1 MPLNRWW
8 RAALAAISGLLLAA
22 AFPKLDVNLLVWI
35 AFVPLLYA
43 VKDESPAHVFGYG
56 WIQGFICFTGSL
68 YWIVITLH
76 NFAGVHVVLA
86 IVPML
91 ALAGIMAIYTGAAI
105 CAAEYSAARLRIP
118 IVVTLPVAWTA
129 LEWVRTYF
137 PIGFP
142 WNLLGYAAYRNLEL
156 IQFAEFS
163 GVYGVSALIVFF
175 NAVVYAVLFQVYPRR
190 AQTLSLGVLTILMA
204 AGLTFGSLRMSQLG
218 NAPAAGSIKVAMV
231 QGDIPQTIK
240 WDPKFL
246 ESSFQVYVG
255 QTIGA
260 ARNGA
265 DLIVWPEAAAAFFFQ
280 PDARYPQNFAD
291 DAAYRQRLL
300 DLASRTGDPILFGA
314 PAFGIEDGQVGFY
327 NRAYLVSG
335 SGKVEAWYDK
345 IHLVPFGEYV
355 PLRSVFGYFVNRVV
369 SGFGDLFP
377 GRAQTLFD
385 VKGAKLGVLICYES
399 VFPDLSR
406 RAVKRG
412 ANILVNITNDAWY
425 GDSSAPY
432 QLLAM
437 AAMRAVETK
446 VPMVRVANTG
456 ISAVIEPTGAIA
468 ARTPLFLRGTEAE
481 RIYWRPELTFYA
493 RFGDVFAEI
502 CFVLTLA
509 GIAAAI
515 FRPRRPHP
523 AEAPHSELMS
533 ANGHAQRRIDR

>member
-1 MPLNRWW
+1 M
-8 RAALAAISGLLLAA
+8 
-22 AFPKLDVNLLVWI
+22 
-35 AFVPLLYA
+35 
-43 VKDESPAHVFGYG
+43 
-56 WIQGFICFTGSL
+56 
-68 YWIVITLH
+68 
-76 NFAGVHVVLA
+76 
-86 IVPML
+86 
-91 ALAGIMAIYTGAAI
+91 
-105 CAAEYSAARLRIP
+105 
-118 IVVTLPVAWTA
+118 
-129 LEWVRTYF
+129 
-137 PIGFP
+137 
-142 WNLLGYAAYRNLEL
+142 
-156 IQFAEFS
+156 
-163 GVYGVSALIVFF
+163 
-175 NAVVYAVLFQVYPRR
+175 
-190 AQTLSLGVLTILMA
+190 
-204 AGLTFGSLRMSQLG
+204 
-218 NAPAAGSIKVAMV
+218 
-231 QGDIPQTIK
+231 
-240 WDPKFL
+240 
-246 ESSFQVYVG
+246 
-255 QTIGA
+255 
-260 ARNGA
+260 
-265 DLIVWPEAAAAFFFQ
+265 
-280 PDARYPQNFAD
+280 
-291 DAAYRQRLL
+291 
-300 DLASRTGDPILFGA
+300 
-314 PAFGIEDGQVGFY
+314 GFY

-355 PLRSVFGYFVNRVV
+355 PLRRVFGYFVNRVV
-369 SGFGDLFP
+369 SGFGDMFP

-481 RIYWRPELTFYA
+481 RVYWRPELTFYA

-523 AEAPHSELMS
+523 AEAPQSELMS
-533 ANGHAQRRIDR
+533 PNGHAQRRIDS

>member
-1 MPLNRWW
+1 MALNRWS

-22 AFPKLDVNLLVWI
+22 AFPKLDLNLLVWI
-35 AFVPLLYA
+35 AFVPLFYA
-43 VKDESPAHVFGYG
+43 VADESPANVFGYA
-56 WIQGFICFTGSL
+56 WIQGFFCFAGSV
-68 YWIVITLH
+68 YWTVITLH

-86 IVPML
+86 IIPML
-91 ALAGIMAIYTGAAI
+91 ALAGILATYTGAALF
-105 CAAEYSAARLRIP
+105 AAEYSAVRLSIP

-163 GVYGVSALIVFF
+163 GVYGVSALIIFF
-175 NAVVYAVLFQVYPRR
+175 NAVVYVVLFQVYPRR
-190 AQTLSLGVLTILMA
+190 AQTLSLAVLTILMA
-204 AGLTFGSLRMSQLG
+204 VALAFGSLRMRQLAT
-218 NAPAAGSIKVAMV
+218 APSAGSIKVAMV
-231 QGDIPQTIK
+231 QGNIPQSIK

-246 ESSFQVYVG
+246 ESSFQVYVD
-255 QTIGA
+255 QSTGA

-280 PDARYPQNFAD
+280 PDGRYPQNFAD

-300 DLASRTGDPILFGA
+300 DLASRIGDPILFGA
-314 PAFGIEDGQVGFY
+314 PAFGIEGGQVGFY

-335 SGKVEAWYDK
+335 SGAVEAWYDK

-355 PLRSVFGYFVNRVV
+355 PLRSVFGYFVNRIVA
-369 SGFGDLFP
+369 GFIDLIP
-377 GRAQTLFD
+377 GRVQTLFN

-432 QLLAM
+432 QLLTM
-437 AAMRAVETK
+437 AAIRAVETK

-456 ISAVIEPTGAIA
+456 ISAVIEPTGAIM
-468 ARTPLFLRGTEAE
+468 ARTPLFQRGTEAE
-481 RIYWRPELTFYA
+481 RVYWRAEMTFYT

-502 CFVLTLA
+502 CFVLAIA

-515 FRPRRPHP
+515 LRPRRPHP
-523 AEAPHSELMS
+523 AEAPLSGPMS
-533 ANGHAQRRIDR
+533 SNGHAQRRS